1 MKVTADAQ
9 AFHQQSYEIRLNEAA
24 LVMTLL
30 VPGIG
35 EIDMHAGQRTGR
47 DHVFQ
52 HFDSVMLNDANIR
65 KTACLDFFQQATYTW
80 GMDFN
85 AEEVCLRTERGD
97 FGRGVAH
104 AKADL
109 QNRRRRAAEQ
119 AIEIQARLRIFATKL
134 RHQLFVRT
142 LLRWRHPALTQHEAA
157 DRTVKGVGRV
167 GRLGR
172 DFRRVAFISHARII
186 RARLVPGLTMR
197 AMNKLILKA
206 GREKSLKR
214 RHPWVFSG
222 AVDRVQ
228 GSSGIGETVAV
239 YSRDGEFLAWAGYSP
254 DSQIVARA
262 WSFREA
268 DIIDAAFFKRRIGQ
282 SVSARPPF
290 AGTNALRLVH
300 GESDGLPGLVVD
312 RYNDKLVVQIT
323 TAGAEFWRDVIAD
336 ALIEVTGVKD
346 ILERSDVD
354 VRELEGLPS
363 RVERLRGTVNDTP
376 VVIEENGIKL
386 SVDLWQGHKT
396 GFYLDQRD
404 NRQLT
409 RELSAGRDVLNCF
422 CYTGGMSVSALAGGA
437 KSVLS
442 IDSSG
447 PALAIAA
454 ENVKLNGLPADRA
467 EWMEADVFQALR
479 QLRDRGRQF
488 DLIVLDPPKFAPTAH
503 HAEKATRAYKDINL
517 LGFKLLRPGGLLM
530 TYSCSGG
537 VSADLFQKV
546 VAGAALDAGVDA
558 QILRRLGPGV
568 DHPVSVHFPEGDYL
582 KGLSLRRGD

>member
-1 MKVTADAQ
+1 
-9 AFHQQSYEIRLNEAA
+9 
-24 LVMTLL
+24 
-30 VPGIG
+30 
-35 EIDMHAGQRTGR
+35 MHK
-47 DHVFQ
+47 
-52 HFDSVMLNDANIR
+52 I
-65 KTACLDFFQQATYTW
+65 
-80 GMDFN
+80 
-85 AEEVCLRTERGD
+85 
-97 FGRGVAH
+97 
-104 AKADL
+104 
-109 QNRRRRAAEQ
+109 
-119 AIEIQARLRIFATKL
+119 
-134 RHQLFVRT
+134 
-142 LLRWRHPALTQHEAA
+142 
-157 DRTVKGVGRV
+157 
-167 GRLGR
+167 
-172 DFRRVAFISHARII
+172 
-186 RARLVPGLTMR
+186 
-197 AMNKLILKA
+197 ILKA

-222 AVDRVQ
+222 AVDRLQ
-228 GSSGIGETVAV
+228 GSPGAGETVAV
-239 YSRDGEFLAWAGYSP
+239 QSRDGEFLAWAGYSP

-268 DIIDAAFFKRRIGQ
+268 DTIDAGFFRRRIGE
-282 SVSARPPF
+282 SVAARPVFPG
-290 AGTNALRLVH
+290 ADAWRLVH

-312 RYNDKLVVQIT
+312 RYSETLVAQIT
-323 TAGAEFWRDVIAD
+323 TAGAEFWREAIAD
-336 ALIEVTGVKD
+336 ALIAVTGVKN

-363 RVERLRGTVNDTP
+363 KVGVLRGEVKDEP
-376 VVIEENGIKL
+376 VVIEENGVHL
-386 SVDLWQGHKT
+386 SVDLWRGHKT

-404 NRQLT
+404 NRALT
-409 RELSAGRDVLNCF
+409 RQVTREYSHGADVLNCF
-422 CYTGGMSVSALAGGA
+422 CYTGGMSVAALAGGA

-454 ENVKLNGLPADRA
+454 DNVKQNGLAADRA

-517 LGFKLLRPGGLLM
+517 LGFKLLRPGGHLM

-537 VSADLFQKV
+537 ISADLFQKV

-582 KGLSLRRGD
+582 KGLLLRRG